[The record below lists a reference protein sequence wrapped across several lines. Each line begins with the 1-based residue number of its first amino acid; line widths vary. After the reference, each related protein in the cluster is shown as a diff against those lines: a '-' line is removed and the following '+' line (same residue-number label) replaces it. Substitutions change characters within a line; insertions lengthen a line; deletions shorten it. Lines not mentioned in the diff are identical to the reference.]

1 MSSLPKKIIISK
13 ADLRC
18 LWELAFVGIEQ
29 CRDERIVLLLFTVLP
44 SVDSQ
49 RHPQTEDLG
58 RRSGLLRRQGRDA
71 GLHRK

>member
-18 LWELAFVGIEQ
+18 LWEIVSVLVEP
-29 CRDERIVLLLFTVLP
+29 CRNEHFVLLFVVLP
-44 SVDSQ
+44 GDN
-49 RHPQTEDLG
+49 PPGPTGAEDLD
-58 RRSGLLRRQGRDA
+58 RCSGILCCQGWDA